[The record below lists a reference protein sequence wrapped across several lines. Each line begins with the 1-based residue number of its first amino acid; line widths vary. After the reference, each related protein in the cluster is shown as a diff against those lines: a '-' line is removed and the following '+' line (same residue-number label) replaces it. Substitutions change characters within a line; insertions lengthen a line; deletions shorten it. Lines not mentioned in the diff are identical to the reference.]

1 MEGVESIFTIG
12 ANHMDMCRYPNKNDD
27 GYRKVSGELQRLCER
42 VRKTEQIMHEEGEA
56 IENDRSP
63 HCKLLRETLSK
74 LEIY

>member
-1 MEGVESIFTIG
+1 M
-12 ANHMDMCRYPNKNDD
+12 NMCRYSNKNDD
-27 GYRKVSGELQRLCER
+27 EYRKVSDELQKLCEK
-42 VRKTEQIMHEEGEA
+42 VRKTEQIMQKKEEV